1 MIKVIKVNKEGNK
14 VLNYVCTDGKS
25 TKLLSK
31 EQLAMAIEKKLVEN
45 ARMQVYQ
52 GRLIIRVTDDVDKE
66 TTSTTPQ
73 QTCKPKQELKIA
85 KEPTIEVTQVNKQG
99 NRILSYTCND
109 GKKTRD
115 LTREQLA
122 VAIDRKMVKNATK
135 QIYQSK
141 IIIRVSNEVP
151 VNVIPSEN
159 ETEEKVTSS
168 HENKVSVAP
177 LNKYMQMYEKAAKIG
192 QGKEIQAGDGKK
204 AYLMWNNKDYIL
216 YIPDDVQYIN
226 DSNAGVP
233 DSFARQLRNIRGKL
247 KVAGGKSLQNA
258 KNMFK
263 ETQFI
268 SINLDELDDRCNL
281 MSGGA
286 DGMFES
292 CEAGYIKFNASR
304 NYLDRKLELNIGAFK
319 NYGGFFETANL
330 ELKEAYD
337 KREIHFN

>member
-14 VLNYVCTDGKS
+14 VINYVCTDGKS
-25 TKLLSK
+25 AKILSK
-31 EQLAMAIEKKLVEN
+31 EQLAEAIKKKLVEN
-45 ARMQVYQ
+45 ARMQIYQ
-52 GRLIIRVTDDVDKE
+52 DRLIIRVAEDVDKE
-66 TTSTTPQ
+66 KTSAATQ

-99 NRILSYTCND
+99 NRIISYTCND
-109 GKKTRD
+109 GKKTKD

-151 VNVIPSEN
+151 VNIIPSEN
-159 ETEEKVTSS
+159 EEEEKITSLHANKTTVT
-168 HENKVSVAP
+168 P
-177 LNKYMQMYEKAAKIG
+177 LNKYMQMYEKAAKLG
-192 QGKEIQAGDGKK
+192 QGKEIQAGEGKK

-226 DSNAGVP
+226 DNNAGVP
-233 DSFARQLRNIRGKL
+233 DSFARQLRQIRGKL
-247 KVAGGKSLQNA
+247 KVAGGKSLKNA
-258 KNMFK
+258 KNMLK
-263 ETQFI
+263 ETQFV

-281 MSGGA
+281 MSGGV
-286 DGMFES
+286 DGMFEG
-292 CEAGYIKFNASR
+292 CEAGYIKFNASKIIV
-304 NYLDRKLELNIGAFK
+304 DRKLESNVGAFK